1 MKKII
6 GAFVCAIIII
16 IICFRIDVF
25 GQKKIVEQTVN
36 STNSTVTK
44 TKKSSDDTEQETLV
58 KIGKNDRTLYT
69 DDSLT
74 TPLATINGGE
84 LTEFLS
90 ETKNAYQIKTNDGYT
105 GYLALVDGTKVTKN
119 IQTKPKELSDAVIV
133 LDPGHGGND
142 TGALSNDEQTEEKDI
157 TLSTAIKVK
166 KALEDA
172 GVTVYLTHTTDEL
185 VQLGDICDYSEE
197 KRQMSLSVYTQTL
210 RNMRM
215 KQLGSRH
222 IITMDKRKH

>member
-1 MKKII
+1 M
-6 GAFVCAIIII
+6 
-16 IICFRIDVF
+16 
-25 GQKKIVEQTVN
+25 
-36 STNSTVTK
+36 
-44 TKKSSDDTEQETLV
+44 
-58 KIGKNDRTLYT
+58 
-69 DDSLT
+69 
-74 TPLATINGGE
+74 
-84 LTEFLS
+84 
-90 ETKNAYQIKTNDGYT
+90 
-105 GYLALVDGTKVTKN
+105 
-119 IQTKPKELSDAVIV
+119 IV

-210 RNMRM
+210 RNMANEATGITTYYYYGQEETLAQTIADSFTESASGFKRN
-215 KQLGSRH
+215 LHWELSSSSRKSS
-222 IITMDKRKH
+222 TFYFNRDGLYE